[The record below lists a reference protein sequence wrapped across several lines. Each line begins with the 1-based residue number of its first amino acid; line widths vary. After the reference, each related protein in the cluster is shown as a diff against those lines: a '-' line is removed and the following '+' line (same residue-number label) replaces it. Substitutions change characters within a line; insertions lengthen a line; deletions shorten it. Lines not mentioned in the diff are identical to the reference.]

1 MINIHVY
8 ITLQGYA
15 MLSYRLNETLSM
27 SIDNPN
33 MQTIL
38 FPNVY
43 SLLNTM
49 TIILALPLVNHILVP
64 CVPSMTMRE
73 RMGIGMAISTV
84 ALGCAA
90 YLEWAVADAT
100 PLHQALWFILP
111 SIILSVQETLTIVPG
126 IYK

>member
-1 MINIHVY
+1 
-8 ITLQGYA
+8 
-15 MLSYRLNETLSM
+15 MLSYRLNETLSA

-33 MQTIL
+33 LHTIL
-38 FPNVY
+38 FPNLY
-43 SLLNTM
+43 GLLNTM
-49 TIILALPLVNHILVP
+49 TIVLALPLVSHILVP

-73 RMGIGMAISTV
+73 RIGIGMAISTV

-90 YLEWAVADAT
+90 YLEWAVADVT

-111 SIILSVQETLTIVPG
+111 SIILSVQEAFTVVSG